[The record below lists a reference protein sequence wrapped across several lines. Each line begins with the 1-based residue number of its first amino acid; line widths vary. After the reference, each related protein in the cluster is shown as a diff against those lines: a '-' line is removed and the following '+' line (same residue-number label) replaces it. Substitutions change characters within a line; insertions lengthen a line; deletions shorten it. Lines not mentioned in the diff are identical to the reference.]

1 MKDVTNTMSHTSF
14 VGSMDITGKFV
25 LSIVAGLI
33 VLFFVAT
40 LVVVKQESGALGD
53 LLQFSEKIVGKVT
66 QKNTDKLQA
75 DEEAKVKRLI
85 LILKQIAP
93 SAVVDLEMS
102 TLESYG
108 NVILQD
114 PNMSYVGF
122 FNTEGE
128 TLASLGSKES
138 ISADH
143 LINEDLKIEGIKVGT
158 LAVGYNFDRL
168 NLYVRDSQQQQ
179 QQNLKHMT
187 SKKDSA
193 LNTAKL
199 SLFAI
204 LLVMC
209 LAVAGMVSY
218 LFKTMVFKRLL
229 ELNRLHDIV
238 AREGDL
244 RQRIE
249 VTSDDTIGR
258 MGRHFNAFLNT
269 IHGTI
274 TPVVAASGQLTSSS
288 KQMSTITKESS
299 SDIVQQNSEID
310 LAATAIN
317 EMAAT
322 VQEVA
327 RNASTA
333 AEAAQ
338 NADTEAK
345 NGMQVVTQTIDS
357 INELAGEVDHA
368 SDVIQKLEEDSNAIG
383 VVLDVI
389 RGIAEQTNLLALNA
403 AIEAARAGEQG
414 RGFAV
419 VADEVR
425 TLASRTQQ
433 STEEIQ
439 QMIEKLQN
447 GTSNAVKVMESGRNR
462 AKHSVERAAEAGT
475 SLETITKSVAVISDM
490 NVQIASAAEQQGAV
504 AEEINR
510 NIVSISEIA
519 KKSTTG
525 ADKIASSS
533 VELNGLATELRG
545 LVKKFK
551 V

>member
-1 MKDVTNTMSHTSF
+1 MYDATDTMSQKSF
-14 VGSMDITGKFV
+14 MGSMDITGKFV
-25 LSIVAGLI
+25 LSITAGLV
-33 VLFFVAT
+33 VLFFIAT
-40 LVVVKQESGALGD
+40 MVVVKQESNALGD
-53 LLQFSEKIVGKVT
+53 LLQFSEEIVEKVT
-66 QKNTDKLQA
+66 QDNTTKLQA

-93 SAVVDLEMS
+93 SAVVELEIS

-122 FNTEGE
+122 YNAEGD
-128 TLASLGSKES
+128 TLASIGSKES
-138 ISADH
+138 VSNDHIISEN
-143 LINEDLKIEGIKVGT
+143 LNIEGIRVGKLT
-158 LAVGYNFDRL
+158 VAYNFDRL
-168 NLYVRDSQQQQ
+168 NQYVSDSQQKQ
-179 QQNLKHMT
+179 QQNIKQMI

-193 LNTAKL
+193 LNAAKL
-199 SLFAI
+199 SLFTI
-204 LLVMC
+204 LLIVC
-209 LAVAGMVSY
+209 IAVAGMVSY

-229 ELNRLHDIV
+229 ELNQLHDKV
-238 AREGDL
+238 ASEGDL

-258 MGRHFNAFLNT
+258 MGKHFNTFLNT

-274 TPVVAASGQLTSSS
+274 TPVVAASSQLTSSS
-288 KQMSTITKESS
+288 KQMNMITKESS
-299 SDIVQQNSEID
+299 GDIVQQNSQID
-310 LAATAIN
+310 LAATAID
-317 EMAAT
+317 EMATT

-357 INELAGEVDHA
+357 INELAGEVDRA
-368 SDVIQKLEEDSNAIG
+368 SDVIHKLEEDSNAIG

-433 STEEIQ
+433 STAEIQ
-439 QMIEKLQN
+439 QMIEKLQG
-447 GTSNAVKVMESGRNR
+447 GTSNAVKVMESGRSR

-475 SLETITKSVAVISDM
+475 SLKTITKSVAVISDM

-533 VELNGLATELRG
+533 VELNGLASELRG
-545 LVKKFK
+545 LVEKFK